1 MKSLLYKRYIFV
13 FTLIIFCSFYL
24 LNKSN
29 NRSEGLSYN
38 GRLYINEIMISNR
51 NSFKDN
57 DGEFENWV
65 EIYNKSEDVISLK
78 GFGLTDDR
86 NNLHK
91 WVFPDVRVEGKSYL
105 LVWISG
111 KNRSESSRDLH
122 ANFKLKESDKVVILS
137 SPDSKWNNIVKL
149 EKMADNISY
158 GRIHDGEAGFSTFDN
173 GTPGRS
179 NNGQVV
185 LKDGLKAKELDEPKF
200 SVKGGIYSEE
210 FYLTLGK
217 TMEGVNIYYTMDGTL
232 PTEKSFLYREPI
244 KILARDKGA
253 TIIRAIACKSGY
265 KKSNIITQSYFV
277 NNAYGRNDLPIV
289 SLVSD
294 PVNLFDYDKGILVPG
309 KIYDNWAKTQIQN
322 VINTRNIEANFTQ
335 KGSKWEKESNIEV
348 FEAGKEIINQGI
360 GIRVYGGYTRNNPI
374 KSLTIFARHAY
385 DDKDVFNITFTDN
398 TNQKKD
404 RVLSK
409 LILRTPATDHLGTF
423 FRNEMIQSLVPK
435 SLKLDTQQNKT
446 CIVFVNGE
454 YYGIQN
460 IKEPYDSD
468 YFYNH
473 YNVESKDI
481 VVLENPTGV
490 AGTEVTE
497 GFVGDEMHF
506 SRLMAF
512 ITSNDMK
519 SKKNYDYVKSMM
531 DIDNFI
537 EYNIL
542 QIYSGNRD
550 WPGNN
555 LKVWRK
561 RTEKYEPTAPYGN
574 DGRWRWLVFDMDY
587 GFGLFNTSSGYKTD
601 MISFATETKGPT
613 WPNPPW
619 STAILR
625 ALLQNDEFKTQFIN
639 TFADRLNTIYK
650 GETVLKQI
658 DYYKQLYYPYVPEH
672 IKRWNESG
680 VNMSSWEKEID
691 SVKEF
696 AVKRPDYVSEH
707 ILNYFHLSGLAT
719 INLDV
724 SEGGKVKV
732 NTLTIDSNGLTWKGT
747 YFKGLKVTFQA
758 IPEKGYVFNG
768 WTGAMESKDKN
779 ISIELKDN
787 TNLKPIFSKEN

>member
-1 MKSLLYKRYIFV
+1 
-13 FTLIIFCSFYL
+13 
-24 LNKSN
+24 
-29 NRSEGLSYN
+29 
-38 GRLYINEIMISNR
+38 
-51 NSFKDN
+51 
-57 DGEFENWV
+57 
-65 EIYNKSEDVISLK
+65 
-78 GFGLTDDR
+78 
-86 NNLHK
+86 
-91 WVFPDVRVEGKSYL
+91 
-105 LVWISG
+105 
-111 KNRSESSRDLH
+111 
-122 ANFKLKESDKVVILS
+122 
-137 SPDSKWNNIVKL
+137 
-149 EKMADNISY
+149 
-158 GRIHDGEAGFSTFDN
+158 
-173 GTPGRS
+173 
-179 NNGQVV
+179 
-185 LKDGLKAKELDEPKF
+185 
-200 SVKGGIYSEE
+200 
-210 FYLTLGK
+210 
-217 TMEGVNIYYTMDGTL
+217 
-232 PTEKSFLYREPI
+232 
-244 KILARDKGA
+244 
-253 TIIRAIACKSGY
+253 
-265 KKSNIITQSYFV
+265 
-277 NNAYGRNDLPIV
+277 
-289 SLVSD
+289 
-294 PVNLFDYDKGILVPG
+294 
-309 KIYDNWAKTQIQN
+309 
-322 VINTRNIEANFTQ
+322 
-335 KGSKWEKESNIEV
+335 
-348 FEAGKEIINQGI
+348 
-360 GIRVYGGYTRNNPI
+360 
-374 KSLTIFARHAY
+374 
-385 DDKDVFNITFTDN
+385 
-398 TNQKKD
+398 
-404 RVLSK
+404 
-409 LILRTPATDHLGTF
+409 
-423 FRNEMIQSLVPK
+423 
-435 SLKLDTQQNKT
+435 
-446 CIVFVNGE
+446 
-454 YYGIQN
+454 
-460 IKEPYDSD
+460 
-468 YFYNH
+468 
-473 YNVESKDI
+473 
-481 VVLENPTGV
+481 
-490 AGTEVTE
+490 
-497 GFVGDEMHF
+497 
-506 SRLMAF
+506 MAF